1 MIKIFKNLKK
11 IDWLYIFISIGLIVF
26 SVWLDLT
33 MPDYTKKLTTAVSAC
48 AIVQKEVWKNG
59 GMMLLC
65 AFGSM
70 AAAIATGWF
79 SSHIAA
85 NFAKT
90 LRSKLFD
97 KISTFT
103 DREIN
108 RFTTPSLIT
117 RTTNDVV
124 QMQMLIAMGMQAMI
138 KAPILAIWAI
148 GKISSTSIEWT
159 SATLITVAVMI
170 GAIGLVVGL
179 CYPKFKRIQKLTDA
193 LNEITRESITGVRVV
208 RAFNAEDYQ
217 ENKFEKVNTAVTS
230 NQLFTSRAMGVM
242 MPVMTVCMSG
252 LTLAIY
258 WIGAVLMNKAAVL
271 DRAVVL
277 GDMTAFTQYAL
288 QVVMAFMML
297 VMIFVIMPRAMVS
310 SKRINEVLD
319 TEPSIEY
326 AAEPAETDRVG
337 EFEFR
342 NVSFAYP
349 DSATPCLSGLSF
361 KIERGETF
369 AIIGATGA
377 GKTTLIDLLPRYY
390 DCTEGEV
397 LIDGVNVKELTKEQI
412 ERRISLA
419 PQKAVLFISQS
430 TFVEDKTD
438 GILSEVAQ
446 GGTNFSGGQKQRLS
460 IARAVYKDAEIYI
473 FDDTFS
479 ALDYKTDM
487 LVRKAIREEMSDK
500 TVVIVAQRIGTIK
513 NADRIL
519 VLDDGK
525 AVGLGKH
532 DELLRTCPV
541 YKDIA
546 LSQLSKEEL

>member
-1 MIKIFKNLKK
+1 
-11 IDWLYIFISIGLIVF
+11 
-26 SVWLDLT
+26 
-33 MPDYTKKLTTAVSAC
+33 
-48 AIVQKEVWKNG
+48 
-59 GMMLLC
+59 
-65 AFGSM
+65 
-70 AAAIATGWF
+70 
-79 SSHIAA
+79 
-85 NFAKT
+85 
-90 LRSKLFD
+90 
-97 KISTFT
+97 
-103 DREIN
+103 
-108 RFTTPSLIT
+108 
-117 RTTNDVV
+117 
-124 QMQMLIAMGMQAMI
+124 MQAMI

-419 PQKAVLFISQS
+419 PQKAVLFKGDIKSNITYGGDADDARIERALRISQS

>member
-1 MIKIFKNLKK
+1 
-11 IDWLYIFISIGLIVF
+11 
-26 SVWLDLT
+26 
-33 MPDYTKKLTTAVSAC
+33 
-48 AIVQKEVWKNG
+48 
-59 GMMLLC
+59 
-65 AFGSM
+65 
-70 AAAIATGWF
+70 
-79 SSHIAA
+79 
-85 NFAKT
+85 
-90 LRSKLFD
+90 
-97 KISTFT
+97 
-103 DREIN
+103 
-108 RFTTPSLIT
+108 
-117 RTTNDVV
+117 
-124 QMQMLIAMGMQAMI
+124 
-138 KAPILAIWAI
+138 
-148 GKISSTSIEWT
+148 
-159 SATLITVAVMI
+159 
-170 GAIGLVVGL
+170 
-179 CYPKFKRIQKLTDA
+179 
-193 LNEITRESITGVRVV
+193 
-208 RAFNAEDYQ
+208 
-217 ENKFEKVNTAVTS
+217 
-230 NQLFTSRAMGVM
+230 
-242 MPVMTVCMSG
+242 
-252 LTLAIY
+252 
-258 WIGAVLMNKAAVL
+258 MNKAAVL

-419 PQKAVLFISQS
+419 PQKAVLFKGDIKSNITYGGDADDARIERALRISQS